1 MSKKNKFIIFQVVIG
16 SLFLYKYITLFQ
28 THNIWYDDAHELLIS
43 RVSILDLRSF
53 MSIADHHIGFSLF
66 LKLIIKIFGFENI
79 YIICGILNLGI
90 FFLIGYILSK
100 ENNYSLEVIIVQIL
114 VLMSPV
120 VVDYI
125 YKPKQFFVDFC
136 IAIYLVNYFAED
148 KNIKTRKVLPL
159 LFFSVFFSNILIIY
173 FFVPLLKLL
182 NKSKNKLLIFSTL
195 LITIPFFYTAYNK
208 FLSKNFREYWSSYY
222 ETSSESF
229 VKLLFNNLMFF
240 RNLNDLGVLPLI
252 MLIVLIGLIVLYK
265 DNKNIFW
272 MVSTPIIVLNLLNL
286 LNLYPI
292 GAGRTD
298 LILFPFLVFCI
309 IYFVKFLSRKINA
322 IYLLV
327 AVIPI
332 FFIVEN
338 NKVREDNTLTLIEN
352 TYMYD
357 FDLLYVSYYSIPQ
370 TILFDSEYGQSKK
383 IKNEC
388 FYNSVNTKV
397 VFMQSDICRP
407 QIDFSII
414 ENEILNNKKI
424 LIIGHES
431 KTQNIEST
439 VNNMK
444 IPENDIAIEYFGE
457 NELLILVNFNN

>member
-1 MSKKNKFIIFQVVIG
+1 
-16 SLFLYKYITLFQ
+16 
-28 THNIWYDDAHELLIS
+28 
-43 RVSILDLRSF
+43 

-159 LFFSVFFSNILIIY
+159 LFFSVFFSNFLIIY

-286 LNLYPI
+286 LNLY
-292 GAGRTD
+292 
-298 LILFPFLVFCI
+298 
-309 IYFVKFLSRKINA
+309 
-322 IYLLV
+322 
-327 AVIPI
+327 
-332 FFIVEN
+332 
-338 NKVREDNTLTLIEN
+338 
-352 TYMYD
+352 
-357 FDLLYVSYYSIPQ
+357 Q
-370 TILFDSEYGQSKK
+370 
-383 IKNEC
+383 
-388 FYNSVNTKV
+388 
-397 VFMQSDICRP
+397 
-407 QIDFSII
+407 
-414 ENEILNNKKI
+414 
-424 LIIGHES
+424 
-431 KTQNIEST
+431 
-439 VNNMK
+439 
-444 IPENDIAIEYFGE
+444 
-457 NELLILVNFNN
+457 

>member
-1 MSKKNKFIIFQVVIG
+1 
-16 SLFLYKYITLFQ
+16 
-28 THNIWYDDAHELLIS
+28 
-43 RVSILDLRSF
+43 
-53 MSIADHHIGFSLF
+53 MSITDHHIGFSLF

-136 IAIYLVNYFAED
+136 IAIYLVNYFAEN

-159 LFFSVFFSNILIIY
+159 LFFSVLLSNILIIY
-173 FFVPLLKLL
+173 FFVPLLKLI

-229 VKLLFNNLMFF
+229 VKLFFNNLMFF
-240 RNLNDLGVLPLI
+240 RNFNDLGLLPLI
-252 MLIVLIGLIVLYK
+252 MLIVLIGLTILYK

-272 MVSTPIIVLNLLNL
+272 MVITPIIVLNLLNL

-298 LILFPFLVFCI
+298 LILFPFFVFCI
-309 IYFVKFLSRKINA
+309 IYFVKFLSRKINI

-332 FFIVEN
+332 FVIVEN

-357 FDLLYVSYYSIPQ
+357 FDLLYISYYSIPQ
-370 TILFDSEYGQSKK
+370 TILFDSEYGQFKK
-383 IKNEC
+383 VENEC

-431 KTQNIEST
+431 KTQNIEDT
-439 VNNMK
+439 VKNMK
-444 IPENDIAIEYFGE
+444 IPDNDIAIEYFGT
-457 NELLILVNFNN
+457 NELMILVNFNN